1 MQLELGLGARFLICC
16 SRNISIELFI
26 GLVRG
31 EKAGIGEDAWKGV
44 KLGLIK
50 RRCITRTVIIAVL
63 LIARVKAIVVEITAQ
78 TLRYALLIGA
88 TTELLML
95 THQALF
101 VFILTANT
109 ILDVVTLP
117 LLWNAATI
125 VALELIGVTIVT
137 SPRGVITLV
146 RLMCI
151 GVLTTVE
158 KFTQLIRVGNR
169 NGTGLQYG

>member
-16 SRNISIELFI
+16 SRNISIELLI

-31 EKAGIGEDAWKGV
+31 EKAGIGEDAGKGV
-44 KLGLIK
+44 KLGLIEG
-50 RRCITRTVIIAVL
+50 RCITRTVVITVL
-63 LIARVKAIVVEITAQ
+63 LITGVEAIVVEITAQ

-95 THQALF
+95 THQTLF

-109 ILDVVTLP
+109 IFYVVTLP
-117 LLWNAATI
+117 LLGNAATI
-125 VALELIGVTIVT
+125 VALELIGITIVT
-137 SPRGVITLV
+137 SPRGIIALV

-158 KFTQLIRVGNR
+158 KFTQLIRVCNR

>member
-1 MQLELGLGARFLICC
+1 MQLELSLGAGFLICC
-16 SRNISIELFI
+16 SRNISVELLI
-26 GLVRG
+26 GLVGG
-31 EKAGIGEDAWKGV
+31 EKTGIGEDAWKRV
-44 KLGLIK
+44 EFGLIEG
-50 RRCITRTVIIAVL
+50 RCITRTVIIAIL
-63 LIARVKAIVVEITAQ
+63 LITGVKAIVVEITAQ

-95 THQALF
+95 THQTLF
-101 VFILTANT
+101 IFILSANT

-117 LLWNAATI
+117 LLGNAATV

-137 SPRGVITLV
+137 SPRGIIALV

-158 KFTQLIRVGNR
+158 
-169 NGTGLQYG
+169 